1 MYGDDNDNCSGVNF
15 IGEKMREYMITLGSV
30 MMMVS
35 ISGILMPE
43 GGIKKFASLAMG
55 FMVITVAVFPLG
67 GDGEFFKFTPEN
79 FGVDE
84 KVLIEAES
92 LYEQKV
98 LAQHRE
104 NLEKMIA
111 AHMKHGSRAEV
122 SVREDGKIDSV
133 TLYLKGDESA
143 GVNYIVNTLNL
154 PRERIKLV
162 YENN

>member
-1 MYGDDNDNCSGVNF
+1 MYGNDNDNSFGVNF

-55 FMVITVAVFPLG
+55 FMVITVAAFPLG
-67 GDGEFFKFTPEN
+67 GNGKFFNFTPES

-84 KVLIEAES
+84 KVMSEAES
-92 LYEQKV
+92 LYEEEV
-98 LAQHRE
+98 LSKHE
-104 NLEKMIA
+104 INLEEMIRKQV
-111 AHMKHGSRAEV
+111 KHGSDI
-122 SVREDGKIDSV
+122 SVNVNSKGEIECI
-133 TLYLKGDESA
+133 TLYLKGDESVA
-143 GVNYIVNTLNL
+143 VNYIVNTLNF
-154 PRERIKLV
+154 PRERIKLI